1 MTSLAETRDRDPLA
15 ALTTGSFGLG
25 AVLALLG
32 MLALAAPW
40 VASTVIDYVV
50 GGSLI
55 AAGVS
60 QLGMTALTF
69 TWRGF
74 WMTLICGVL
83 SIVAGM
89 AMLVIPVEGIHALV
103 TFLGLVIL
111 FESVAK
117 LTAAFSLPREF
128 PRGWLFVDGVVTAL
142 LGAFL
147 LVSSRDQAGVY
158 LGVIVGINLLSSG
171 LTLLASGIWMRR
183 SLS

>member
-1 MTSLAETRDRDPLA
+1 MTSPTETQDRDPLA

-32 MLALAAPW
+32 ILALSAPW
-40 VASTVIDYVV
+40 VASTVIDYIV

-89 AMLVIPVEGIHALV
+89 AMLVIPVDGIHALV
-103 TFLGLVIL
+103 TFLGLLIL
-111 FESVAK
+111 FGAAAK
-117 LTAAFSLPREF
+117 LTAAFSVPRDF
-128 PRGWLFVDGVVTAL
+128 PWGWLLFDGVITAVLGGIL
-142 LGAFL
+142 LTSPAA
-147 LVSSRDQAGVY
+147 QAGMY
-158 LGVIVGINLLSSG
+158 LGTLVGINLLVSG
-171 LTLLASGIWMRR
+171 VSFLATGLWLRR
-183 SLS
+183 STA